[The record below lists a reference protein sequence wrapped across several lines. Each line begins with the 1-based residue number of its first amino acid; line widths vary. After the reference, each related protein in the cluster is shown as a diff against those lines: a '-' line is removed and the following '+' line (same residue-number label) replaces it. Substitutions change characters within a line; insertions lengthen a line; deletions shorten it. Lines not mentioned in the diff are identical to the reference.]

1 MQVNPAHS
9 IERLASQLHHLL
21 RKTVTNEPL
30 NTSPAPADDSA
41 ASGSSLDIRR
51 SALVWI
57 ALTAL
62 VIAIFAAGYSYRQLG
77 NVKRESARRLA
88 ELQQAVSTANETA
101 TRADAEARAAR
112 QQAAVVEARLAEEQG
127 QREGLEQLYSDLSRG
142 RDEAVLVEVER
153 LITLAAQEL
162 QLSGNIATALAA
174 LQTADARLSR
184 SDNARVLPLRRVLAR
199 DIERLKAAPTVDFT
213 GIALKLDQLASA
225 IDSWPLLAGASPG
238 SVAAPAPSPSRG
250 GEATAMPPP
259 STWWERQWRALQSE
273 LGEYRDLIRIRH
285 VDAPESVLLDSQQQA
300 LIRQQLR
307 LRLLNARQAL
317 LARNDRLYRADLA
330 EAQALIT
337 RYIDTRAPQT
347 ASAVALL
354 KQLASTALSVELPT
368 IGDSMA
374 AVRAVRTAPIR

>member
-1 MQVNPAHS
+1 M
-9 IERLASQLHHLL
+9 
-21 RKTVTNEPL
+21 TTEPL
-30 NTSPAPADDSA
+30 NTPQAPAEDSA
-41 ASGSSLDIRR
+41 AAGPSFEIRR

-62 VIAIFAAGYSYRQLG
+62 LLAIFAAGYSYRQIG

-88 ELQQAVSTANETA
+88 ELQQAVSAANETA

-127 QREGLEQLYSDLSRG
+127 QREALEQLYSDLSRG

-184 SDNARVLPLRRVLAR
+184 SDNARFLPLRRVLAR
-199 DIERLKAAPTVDFT
+199 DIERLKAAPAVDFT

-225 IDSWPLLAGASPG
+225 VDSWPLLAGPDNAG
-238 SVAAPAPSPSRG
+238 APASAPPRAS
-250 GEATAMPPP
+250 ETAQMPAA
-259 STWWERQWRALQSE
+259 SNWWERQWRTLQSE
-273 LGEYRDLIRIRH
+273 LGEYRDLIRIRR
-285 VDAPESVLLDSQQQA
+285 VDAPESVLLDSQQQT

-330 EAQALIT
+330 EAQALMM
-337 RYIDTRAPQT
+337 RYADTRAPQVSSAL
-347 ASAVALL
+347 ASL
-354 KQLASTALSVELPT
+354 KQLASTALSVELPA

-374 AVRAVRTAPIR
+374 AVRAVRTAPAR